1 MAFFNNET
9 AHVLQYVT
17 LPLEVFGL
25 TLATIEVRFPSL
37 ALRISAF
44 IKGEWEGVSRYPQRP
59 VRGSRWYWLELVG
72 YWLKRPDTGLLVV
85 LAAVLIVFLLFTLL
99 ASMPLG
105 INVDVVAI
113 PITEV
118 ALRLLPVIVVSA
130 AVWISAT
137 WVEDRA
143 VGTMGIVIAG
153 LGVLGEAYQFI
164 VQLIAGA

>member
-1 MAFFNNET
+1 MAFFNNE
-9 AHVLQYVT
+9 AAYVLQYVT
-17 LPLEVFGL
+17 FPLEVIGL

-37 ALRISAF
+37 AVRISAF
-44 IKGEWEGVSRYPQRP
+44 IKGEWEELSRYPDRP
-59 VRGSRWYWLELVG
+59 VRGSGWYWLKLVG

-85 LAAVLIVFLLFTLL
+85 MVSLVLVFLLLTLL
-99 ASMPLG
+99 ASMPIG
-105 INVDVVAI
+105 INVVVVAI

-118 ALRLLPVIVVSA
+118 ALRVLPIIVICM

-164 VQLIAGA
+164 VQLLAGV